1 MKHKH
6 IFLVVVAFGLG
17 IQQMSIQ
24 SQEAKRRWEMM
35 NQIRQD
41 KFDIILPQVMRE
53 NHIDMWITVMREG
66 NLGPLYDD
74 LGQGYVGDFGF
85 YIFTDRGEERIERAV
100 MGINGYKLERSG
112 AYDIFIGTSRARG
125 IRKRAGSSEDRHQYG
140 RAYWRRRQF
149 IPYRLSSSQT
159 GDGTPY
165 ADRMVS
171 AEKLVSDFRSR
182 RVASELVAFGEAG
195 KISHELAERALS
207 NEVIFPGITK
217 LEDVAWWLQEELLRR
232 GFESSFGL
240 PSIYITGPTGIEAVS
255 NERIIQRG
263 DLIMIDWGVGLMN
276 FYTDMKRMA
285 YVLKPGETAVPGS
298 YQQAFDQAV
307 KVRDI
312 IRKNIKPG
320 TTAAETNDLLNRLVE
335 KAGFAIMEEFNKPSE
350 RDITDVIIGSHSVGN
365 WGHGIGPS
373 IAFFNPE
380 RLTYVLQPNNL
391 LAIEFFAY
399 TSIPEWNGKKLR
411 IPLEDDGVVTD
422 QGIQWLYPIN
432 QKILLDPLNGKYRS
446 RSPQSALLFKSF
458 RYSYRSELMGSAV
471 AARRDW

>member
-1 MKHKH
+1 MSHKR
-6 IFLVVVAFGLG
+6 IILVLMAFLLWM
-17 IQQMSIQ
+17 QPLDLQ
-24 SQEAKRRWEMM
+24 SQEAKRRWETM

-53 NHIDMWITVMREG
+53 NNIDMWITVMREG

-85 YIFTDRGEERIERAV
+85 YIFTDRGDERIERAV
-100 MGINGYKLERSG
+100 LGISGYKLERSG
-112 AYDIFIGTSRARG
+112 AYDIFTGSDKLQEFVKERDPQRIGVNMAEHIGAADSLTHTAYLHL
-125 IRKRAGSSEDRHQYG
+125 KQVMGS
-140 RAYWRRRQF
+140 
-149 IPYRLSSSQT
+149 
-159 GDGTPY
+159 PY

-195 KISHELAERALS
+195 NISHELAERALS
-207 NEVIFPGITK
+207 NEVVLPGITK

-232 GFESSFGL
+232 GLESSFGL

-298 YQQAFDQAV
+298 YQYAFDQAV

-320 TTAAETNDLLNRLVE
+320 KTAAETNDLLNRLVE
-335 KAGFAIMEEFNKPSE
+335 EAGFAIMEEFNKPS
-350 RDITDVIIGSHSVGN
+350 DLDMTDVIIGSHSVGN

-432 QKILLDPLNGKYRS
+432 QKILLIR
-446 RSPQSALLFKSF
+446 
-458 RYSYRSELMGSAV
+458 
-471 AARRDW
+471 

>member
-6 IFLVVVAFGLG
+6 IFLVVVAFVLG

-24 SQEAKRRWEMM
+24 AQEAKRRWEMM

-53 NHIDMWITVMREG
+53 NAIDMWITVMREG

-74 LGQGYVGDFGF
+74 LGQGYVGDFGY
-85 YIFTDRGEERIERAV
+85 YIFTDRGGDRIERAV
-100 MGINGYKLERSG
+100 MGISGYRLENSG
-112 AYDIFIGTSRARG
+112 AYDLFIGTNRLADFVKERDPQRIGVNMAEHIGAADSL
-125 IRKRAGSSEDRHQYG
+125 SHT
-140 RAYWRRRQF
+140 AYLHLKEVMGQA
-149 IPYRLSSSQT
+149 
-159 GDGTPY
+159 Y
-165 ADRMVS
+165 AERMVS

-195 KISHELAERALS
+195 KISQELAERALS
-207 NEVIFPGITK
+207 NEVIFPGVTK

-232 GFESSFGL
+232 GLKASFGL
-240 PSIYITGPTGIEAVS
+240 PSIYITGPAGIEAVS

-263 DLIMIDWGVGLMN
+263 DLIMIDWGIGLMN

-285 YVLKPGETAVPGS
+285 YVIKPEETAVPAS
-298 YQQAFDQAV
+298 FQRAFDQAV

-312 IRKNIKPG
+312 IRRNIKPG
-320 TTAAETNDLLNRLVE
+320 KTAAETNQILNRMVE
-335 KAGFAIMEEFNKPSE
+335 EAGFAVMEEFNKPSDL
-350 RDITDVIIGSHSVGN
+350 DITDVIIGSHSVGN

-399 TSIPEWNGKKLR
+399 SPIPEWGNKKLR
-411 IPLEDDGVVTD
+411 IPLEDDGVVTE

-432 QKILLDPLNGKYRS
+432 QKILLIR
-446 RSPQSALLFKSF
+446 
-458 RYSYRSELMGSAV
+458 
-471 AARRDW
+471 